1 MHFSYEDFEK
11 AAAVGV
17 TTTQTDFGQ
26 PDAARE
32 AIVWTETVLGRGFD
46 LLQLAANQR
55 KGGGWPDPAIS
66 ESADKATADLA
77 QLPLFGFAARLADL
91 SIMGAGSDGF
101 RTVEAHGAFGGWIAP
116 YIAYLLS
123 LARHHAAILWR
134 PAASGEREAP
144 ASLVLAAATPPQY
157 GVPPLLIAPGAAYGA
172 SIRDKMLVGDVPF
185 GLIDR
190 LHAAAA
196 RRPEESLCAIVAISS
211 ARNGELG
218 DLMSVGDA
226 VISFKLGSRAPELL
240 DAAARLDEAN
250 RSGITVNSSYVPS
263 SKA

>member
-1 MHFSYEDFEK
+1 
-11 AAAVGV
+11 
-17 TTTQTDFGQ
+17 
-26 PDAARE
+26 
-32 AIVWTETVLGRGFD
+32 
-46 LLQLAANQR
+46 
-55 KGGGWPDPAIS
+55 
-66 ESADKATADLA
+66 
-77 QLPLFGFAARLADL
+77 
-91 SIMGAGSDGF
+91 
-101 RTVEAHGAFGGWIAP
+101 
-116 YIAYLLS
+116 
-123 LARHHAAILWR
+123 
-134 PAASGEREAP
+134 
-144 ASLVLAAATPPQY
+144 
-157 GVPPLLIAPGAAYGA
+157 
-172 SIRDKMLVGDVPF
+172 MLVGDVPF